1 MSKRGLFIFL
11 CALVWLSAFWRASS
25 AGAQEPDRNDGAEVN
40 RKAAPASVREI
51 ERCGMSPQNAAS
63 SGRLHHGG
71 LSRINTPE
79 AQKIRKKYQ
88 PQMNLILAEV
98 RELRGRCAKELSQE
112 KPNKEN
118 IKNYV
123 NKISELR
130 CRQQMLL
137 VDQMFEILE
146 TLPKEKRSEYLQPL
160 IERCLK

>member
-11 CALVWLSAFWRASS
+11 FALLWLSAFWGASS
-25 AGAQEPDRNDGAEVN
+25 AGAQEPERDNRAEVN
-40 RKAAPASVREI
+40 RKTAPASAGEI
-51 ERCGMSPQNAAS
+51 EHCGMTPHNAGYS
-63 SGRLHHGG
+63 KRMHHGG

-88 PQMNLILAEV
+88 PQMNIIHAEV
-98 RELRGRCAKELSQE
+98 RELRGRCAKELSQD

-137 VDQMFEILE
+137 IDQMFEVLD
-146 TLPKEKRSEYLQPL
+146 TLPKEKRSEYLQPF